1 MKKSANK
8 TEQPEPVKDSS
19 RLTRRGLL
27 KSAVVTT
34 MSVSLTAAATAQ
46 DTQTGGKRKS
56 RTVKSSGGK
65 KPAKDSLLTSD
76 TPLKQRARKDY
87 KRSLSCH
94 GGRLSNPIRQ
104 LFVTAQEKC
113 RVQFGVVVI
122 GSGYGASI
130 CAARLS
136 SKLRDEHRICI
147 LERGKEWAPGTF
159 PDSAPKVLGDTRN
172 VLAGPQKGQLN
183 NPLGLYNVMM
193 NDEVNILAGN
203 GLGGGSLINAS
214 IALRPN
220 HEVFEQKEWPKA
232 LRDVS
237 VLSPYYKMVARQ
249 MSLSMSPFDQT
260 PKIRARRLA
269 ASRVSQEKGF
279 FDRSNVS
286 VMYDHRYLDEQMRN
300 PQGMIQRPCTLC
312 GDCITGCNIG
322 AKNTL
327 MMNYLPVAKHNGT
340 EIYTQCEVESIEKK
354 SGYYQVNLVYIKQA
368 KSGEISRHPVSIT
381 SRMVVVGA
389 GSPASAGILLD
400 SQRDEFEFSPALGY
414 NWSANGDTI
423 GFVIDMP
430 GKTNI
435 SGYGA
440 YDTPLNR
447 PGVGPTVQTSLNYY
461 SNSELFR
468 RLLVQDAAIPRAMG
482 VLFTALMGDRDLNNS
497 MVMLGMGHD
506 GAHGRV
512 VHRNG
517 RYQIVWPGLEQSAYR
532 KMVFGEFEKLAKA
545 HGGRYKRLKAFGNN
559 LVTVHPLGG
568 CGMSDDPAF
577 GTTNH
582 LGQVFDGRCYTD
594 QHGGAAVHHGLYVA
608 DGSVMPTA
616 LGVNP
621 YMSIGAVSER
631 ISRHIVRNPQHAELF
646 DIEAS

>member
-1 MKKSANK
+1 MNEPSGQSDKPRSK
-8 TEQPEPVKDSS
+8 TDKRPS
-19 RLTRRGLL
+19 RRAIL

-34 MSVSLTAAATAQ
+34 MSVSMASPANAQ
-46 DTQTGGKRKS
+46 QKKRSKQIRS
-56 RTVKSSGGK
+56 TGGK
-65 KPAKDSLLTSD
+65 KPIKDRLGTSD
-76 TPLKQRARKDY
+76 TPLKKRARADY

-94 GGRLSNPIRQ
+94 GGQFSNPIRQ

-113 RVQFGVVVI
+113 EAQFGVVVI

-147 LERGKEWAPGTF
+147 LERGKEWVPGTM
-159 PDSAPKVLGDTRN
+159 PDSATTVFGDTRN
-172 VLAGPQKGQLN
+172 NLAGPQKGQLN

-220 HEVFEQKEWPKA
+220 HEVFQQKEWPKA
-232 LRDVS
+232 LRDVA
-237 VLSPYYKMVARQ
+237 VLAPYYKMVAQQ

-260 PKIRARRLA
+260 PKIRVRRQA
-269 ASRVSQEKGF
+269 AEKINMGPGF

-286 VMYDHRYLDEQMRN
+286 VMYDHRYLDQQMRN

-327 MMNYLPVAKHNGT
+327 LMNYLPIAKHNGT

-354 SGYYQVNLVYIKQA
+354 NGYYRINIVYIKQSKA
-368 KSGEISRHPVSIT
+368 NEITRHPVSIT

-389 GSPASAGILLD
+389 GSPGSSGILMS
-400 SQRDEFEFSPALGY
+400 SQRENFKFSPSLGY
-414 NWSANGDTI
+414 NWSGNGDTI
-423 GFVIDMP
+423 GFVIGMK

-435 SGYGA
+435 GGYGA
-440 YDTPLNR
+440 YDLPIHR
-447 PGVGPTVQTSLNYY
+447 PGVGPTVQSSLNYY
-461 SNSELFR
+461 ARGELNR

-482 VLFTALMGDRDLNNS
+482 LLFTALLNGDGDLNNS

-506 GAHGRV
+506 GANGRV
-512 VHRNG
+512 MKKNG
-517 RYQIVWPGLEQSAYR
+517 RFQIVWPGLEESKYR
-532 KMVFGEFEKLAKA
+532 KMVFDEFERLAKA

-568 CGMSDDPAF
+568 CGMSDDPSF
-577 GTTNH
+577 GTTNQ
-582 LGQVFDGRCYTD
+582 LGQVYDGRCRSN
-594 QHGGAAVHHGLYVA
+594 QFGEGAVHHGLYVA

-616 LGVNP
+616 LGGNP

-631 ISRHIVRNPQHAELF
+631 IANHIVRNPQHADLF
-646 DIEAS
+646 DIGPS